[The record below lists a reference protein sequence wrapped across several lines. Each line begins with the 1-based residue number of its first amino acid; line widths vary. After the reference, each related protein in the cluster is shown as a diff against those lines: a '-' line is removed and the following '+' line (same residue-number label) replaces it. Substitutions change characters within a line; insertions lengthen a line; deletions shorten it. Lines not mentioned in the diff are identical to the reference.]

1 MKKTATHNIRKIKPL
16 IVARITT
23 TRLPEDD
30 LVLVAPEGET
40 TGLGDEGVIWIVG
53 GG

>member
-1 MKKTATHNIRKIKPL
+1 MIKPP

-30 LVLVAPEGET
+30 LVVVAPEGEGT
-40 TGLGDEGVIWIVG
+40 RAGDEGAIWITVAG
-53 GG
+53 EGERAA